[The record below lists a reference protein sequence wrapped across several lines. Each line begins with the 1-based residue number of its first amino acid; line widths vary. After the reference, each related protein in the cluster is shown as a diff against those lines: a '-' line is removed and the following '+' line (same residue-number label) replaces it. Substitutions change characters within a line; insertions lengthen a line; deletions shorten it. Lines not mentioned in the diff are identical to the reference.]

1 MATRKL
7 SDAQVRAAR
16 AVGKAIK
23 LSDGEG
29 LFLWVSPS
37 GAKSWRWS
45 YRYAGKQHT
54 AVFGQYPE
62 VSLAQAREILAER
75 RSVLA
80 SGADPSSAVKER
92 AVPTLAQ
99 AVHKYWSG
107 RRDLSANYLMNATR
121 CMDMHILPSLGA
133 RRIDQV
139 SRSDLLDVL
148 GQMDA
153 RGLSSYVRKARM
165 WVAQVF
171 DWAIE
176 QEYIQQN
183 PAASIRPEK
192 AFSRTSTQHFAALEL
207 TEMPEFMG
215 RLSIENPMQRS
226 VLALRFLL
234 LTWTRTTEM
243 RLAEWSEID
252 GDVWRIPAK
261 RMKMKRDHVVPLSD
275 QALAILET
283 LRPLCRGQRFIFES
297 DIGRDNK
304 AISENAVLYLL
315 YRMGY
320 RGRMTGH
327 GCRTIAST
335 WANEQG
341 FPVDA
346 IERQLAHAP
355 DDKVRAAY
363 NRAEYL
369 PARRKLLQAWAD
381 WLDSITPH
389 DLRG

>member
-16 AVGKAIK
+16 AVDKAIK

-29 LFLWVSPS
+29 LFLWVSPT

-45 YRYAGKQHT
+45 YRYAGKQQT
-54 AVFGQYPE
+54 AVFGQYPD
-62 VSLAQAREILAER
+62 VSLARAREILAER
-75 RSVLA
+75 RGILA
-80 SGADPSSAVKER
+80 AGDDPSAVHDR
-92 AVPTLAQ
+92 QVPTLAQ
-99 AVHKYWSG
+99 AVAKYFAG
-107 RRDLSANYLMNATR
+107 RRDLSAQYLMNATR
-121 CMDMHILPSLGA
+121 CMDMHILPKLGA
-133 RRIDQV
+133 RPINQV
-139 SRSDLLDVL
+139 TRKDLLDVL
-148 GQMDA
+148 GVMDA
-153 RGLSSYVRKARM
+153 KGLSSYVRKARM

-176 QEYIQQN
+176 QEYIEQN

-192 AFSRTSTQHFAALEL
+192 AFSRTTTEHFAALEL

-215 RLSIENPMQRS
+215 RLGLENPMQRS

-234 LTWTRTTEM
+234 LTWTRTSEM

-252 GDVWRIPAK
+252 GDVWRIPGR
-261 RMKMKRDHVVPLSD
+261 RMKMGRDHVVPLSE
-275 QALAILET
+275 QALTILDT
-283 LRPLCRGQRFIFES
+283 LRFLRRGDRFIFES

-335 WANEQG
+335 WANERG

-369 PARRKLLQAWAD
+369 PARRKLMQAWAD
-381 WLDSITPH
+381 WLDQITPR